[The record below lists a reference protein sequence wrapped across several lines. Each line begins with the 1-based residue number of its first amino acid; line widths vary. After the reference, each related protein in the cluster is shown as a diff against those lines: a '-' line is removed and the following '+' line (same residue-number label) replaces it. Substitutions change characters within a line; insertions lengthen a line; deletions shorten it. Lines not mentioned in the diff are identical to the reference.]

1 MPKYAYRTKN
11 LKTMIVKTNVKLNLG
26 LSVLRKRPDGYHDIE
41 TLFVPCFDFGDT
53 LEIITGDDYS
63 RTSAAMFAKY
73 GSVEY
78 TLNDGRNGAE
88 NHKAAEP
95 EALTTNEISA
105 CERIVESEEDSST
118 PYKVKTK
125 DSGQVTVSE
134 DSRLVQGISEDG
146 KLMITIAREEGVDWN
161 PLKDLCTKAYYILAQ
176 DFDLPPVKIFLEK
189 TAPVGAGLGGGSA
202 DAAFTLKALNEL
214 CGLNLSD
221 QRLSEYAARLGSDC
235 SFFIFNRPMIG
246 SGRGEVLEPYDID
259 LSAYETKVLIPE
271 GVAVSTAEA
280 YKGIVPRE
288 AAGVSDTI
296 SATRRL
302 VSIAEPSVRCPKV
315 AAASSTETATARGTE
330 VRTGQCPE
338 TATVRCPE
346 TATAQSPKAETAKCL
361 ETETICGQ
369 EDRTDRS
376 SETAAARC
384 PETKAAKSPEAV
396 GASSLALREVL
407 ALPVTEWK
415 GNLVNDFEATVFKAH
430 PELAAI
436 KQSLYDSG
444 AVYASMS
451 GSGSALFA
459 LYRK

>member
-1 MPKYAYRTKN
+1 
-11 LKTMIVKTNVKLNLG
+11 MIVKTNVKLNLG
-26 LSVLRKRPDGYHDIE
+26 LSVLRKRADGYHDIE

-73 GSVEY
+73 GSAEY
-78 TLNDGRNGAE
+78 QLNDG
-88 NHKAAEP
+88 
-95 EALTTNEISA
+95 
-105 CERIVESEEDSST
+105 
-118 PYKVKTK
+118 
-125 DSGQVTVSE
+125 
-134 DSRLVQGISEDG
+134 RLVQGISEDG
-146 KLMITIAREEGVDWN
+146 KLMITIAREEGVDWD
-161 PLKDLCTKAYYILAQ
+161 PLKDLCAKAYGVLAQ

-214 CGLNLSD
+214 CGLNLSN

-280 YKGIVPRE
+280 YKGIIPRE
-288 AAGVSDTI
+288 AAGMSDQ
-296 SATRRL
+296 ATSTTQRL
-302 VSIAEPSVRCPKV
+302 VSIAEAQARCQKV
-315 AAASSTETATARGTE
+315 ATARCTE
-330 VRTGQCPE
+330 VVTEQCSEMATTRTSEEAIDQCP
-338 TATVRCPE
+338 
-346 TATAQSPKAETAKCL
+346 

-369 EDRTDRS
+369 EDRTDQC

-384 PETKAAKSPEAV
+384 PETETTRCPETKAAKCPETV

-407 ALPVTEWK
+407 ALPVNEWK

-436 KQSLYDSG
+436 KRSLYDSG